1 MCPDLVNE
9 GELYIERGGPAY
21 RLMQRI
27 GLIRG
32 DDPSVARRIVAFLG
46 VTWIPLLVLAFW
58 EGVALG
64 PTPRQSFL
72 LDFAAF
78 ARFFIGVP
86 LLFVAE
92 VTIGPRMTTAGLH
105 FVRAG
110 LVRPEDYPAFEQA
123 IRRLARWRESLW
135 VELVLLGI
143 ALAGAWTLTVETMY
157 GDSTTSWHSV
167 RIVTDHGSRLSLV
180 GLWYYLISVPIVQF
194 FLYRWLWRLIIWV
207 RFLYAVSRLNLDLV
221 PTHAD
226 GSGGLGFLG
235 IAHTA
240 FGILAFGMSSVLSA
254 AAASLIVFDG
264 VGIDVFKI
272 HFITLLVAAEVLF
285 LGPLVIFSP
294 ALVRARH
301 AWMRQYSLLVLRY
314 NRAFHEKWVEGQT
327 PEGEPLLGSGDI
339 QSLADLGNSF
349 GFIREMRVVPF
360 SLRVILQLAVVS
372 LLPALPLL
380 LLVMPIEEVL
390 NLMTKAVF

>member
-1 MCPDLVNE
+1 
-9 GELYIERGGPAY
+9 
-21 RLMQRI
+21 
-27 GLIRG
+27 
-32 DDPSVARRIVAFLG
+32 
-46 VTWIPLLVLAFW
+46 
-58 EGVALG
+58 
-64 PTPRQSFL
+64 
-72 LDFAAF
+72 
-78 ARFFIGVP
+78 
-86 LLFVAE
+86 
-92 VTIGPRMTTAGLH
+92 
-105 FVRAG
+105 

-226 GSGGLGFLG
+226 GAGGLGFLG
-235 IAHTA
+235 SAHTA
-240 FGILAFGMSSVLSA
+240 VGILAFGMSSVLSA

-390 NLMTKAVF
+390 NLMTKDVY

>member
-235 IAHTA
+235 IAQTA